1 MLRGK
6 FLSACVATV
15 LAVGLPLSVGPQGF
29 VPRAN
34 DTELNGIRL
43 NGIMLNGIML
53 NGIRLNGIQL
63 NGTDSTGPVLVS
75 SKAQPIRVEGGQ
87 LMIEAEFAH

>member
-6 FLSACVATV
+6 LLSACVATV
-15 LAVGLPLSVGPQGF
+15 LAVGLPLSVGPQVF

-34 DTELNGIRL
+34 DTELNGISL
-43 NGIMLNGIML
+43 NGISLNSIRH
-53 NGIRLNGIQL
+53 NGIRL

-75 SKAQPIRVEGGQ
+75 STAQSLRVEGGQ
-87 LMIEAEFAH
+87 LVVQTEIAR